1 MQSSNS
7 DCCDCDCGDCD
18 CDCCECDCS
27 ACDCNC
33 CDCTCCCCSC
43 DGCGECWACAPCETE
58 FWWWWCCFC
67 YKQRRRPAVR
77 NESTAS
83 SVSVSVSVSA
93 AHVVNVETDIAA
105 IDIVIDN
112 DATPRAHP
120 LQQTM
125 APCHLRDDLVKKHAH
140 ARERPLQ
147 YIHNI

>member
-1 MQSSNS
+1 MQQSNS

-33 CDCTCCCCSC
+33 CDCTCCCSC

-58 FWWWWCCFC
+58 FWWWCCCC

-83 SVSVSVSVSA
+83 SVSVSVSA
-93 AHVVNVETDIAA
+93 ARVVNVETDIAA

-125 APCHLRDDLVKKHAH
+125 APFHLRDDLVNKHAH

>member
-7 DCCDCDCGDCD
+7 DCCDCDCGACD
-18 CDCCECDCS
+18 CDCFECDCR

-43 DGCGECWACAPCETE
+43 DGCGECWACAPCENE
-58 FWWWWCCFC
+58 LWWWWCCFC

-83 SVSVSVSVSA
+83 SVSVSVSA

-120 LQQTM
+120 LQQNM